1 LVAVV
6 LMSVADS
13 LAPSVMLVAP
23 RALIVA
29 LFEMTTFVPLWLI
42 KK

>member
-1 LVAVV
+1 MAVV

-23 RALIVA
+23 RAVIVA
-29 LFEMTTFVPLWLI
+29 LLEMTTFVPLWFI